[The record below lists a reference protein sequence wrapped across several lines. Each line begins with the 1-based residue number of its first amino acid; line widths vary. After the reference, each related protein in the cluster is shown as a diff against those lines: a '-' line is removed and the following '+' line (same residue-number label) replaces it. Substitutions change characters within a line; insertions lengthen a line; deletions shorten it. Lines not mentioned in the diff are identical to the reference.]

1 MWNFKGKFRET
12 SGKFQYH
19 TLELIFWSRAL
30 DFYEKIPRNIYDALK
45 EIFETGWEYLITLS
59 SMKLSEKFN
68 FMIYSYVWLFARL
81 TGVVSE
87 TFQEVLRT
95 FSKYLSISENFW
107 VYDLKFIISM
117 ILCLLDQ
124 QIFWNHFSQI
134 IWINSRL
141 LQLFFLSNPILFS
154 SSFFAGV

>member
-1 MWNFKGKFRET
+1 M
-12 SGKFQYH
+12 
-19 TLELIFWSRAL
+19 A
-30 DFYEKIPRNIYDALK
+30 FYEKIPRNIYDALK
-45 EIFETGWEYLITLS
+45 EIFETGWEYLITLRC
-59 SMKLSEKFN
+59 LEIVRKFN

-81 TGVVSE
+81 TGGVSE

-124 QIFWNHFSQI
+124 QIF
-134 IWINSRL
+134 
-141 LQLFFLSNPILFS
+141 
-154 SSFFAGV
+154 

>member
-1 MWNFKGKFRET
+1 
-12 SGKFQYH
+12 
-19 TLELIFWSRAL
+19 
-30 DFYEKIPRNIYDALK
+30 
-45 EIFETGWEYLITLS
+45 
-59 SMKLSEKFN
+59 
-68 FMIYSYVWLFARL
+68 MIYSYVWLFARL
-81 TGVVSE
+81 TGGVSE

-154 SSFFAGV
+154 SSFFAGVKWFLYLNFMTLSQVVQAFNSLAVTFFKISAKEPTEQNYLIIIIIIIIIITILTTTTIIIYNGNNKNK